1 MSEETKACPY
11 CGSEIPVSVKKCKYC
26 GEWLVIQEKDKPKS
40 SLHIGGFIEAII
52 CIIVVI
58 CMFNFNYSDG
68 IIFAILCLYI
78 LLHVYFLP
86 SLIADGKRTQYT
98 PAIFAINLLLG
109 LTLIGWIVSLVWALT
124 LPNLS
129 KNIEQTS
136 NRRGQTKSFTP
147 QKEESKTIQE
157 LPKQDI
163 DTAGMADSTKKCP
176 YCAELIPQNAAFCSI
191 CETSLIE
198 NLSNRVPCIDY
209 TNTTKCISNDET
221 PQNIKQWNWGAF
233 WLSWIWGIGNKS
245 FNTFFALI
253 PYFGFIWMF
262 VCGAKGNEWAWENKK
277 WASVEN
283 YNNTQRKWAIIGNSL
298 AVLSIILALILFIF
312 VQNISSEPIE
322 KNQTSEQEEVNY
334 NSNIEE
340 RGDIIDSYEDNYE
353 HSVRENQQQKQETK
367 PVQQVAK
374 TKPQPRPQPVTPPK
388 QQVSTKT
395 KVVVPQAKPVQTQQN
410 QEINDF
416 MY

>member
-277 WASVEN
+277 WASVED

-298 AVLSIILALILFIF
+298 AILSLILALTLFIF
-312 VQNISSEPIE
+312 IQNISSEPIE

-334 NSNIEE
+334 NLNIEE

-353 HSVRENQQQKQETK
+353 HSVRESQQQKQETK

-374 TKPQPRPQPVTPPK
+374 PKPQQRLQPVTPPK

>member
-58 CMFNFNYSDG
+58 CMFSFNYSDG
-68 IIFAILCLYI
+68 IMFVILGLYI
-78 LLHVYFLP
+78 ALHIYFLP

-136 NRRGQTKSFTP
+136 NSRGQTKSFTH

-157 LPKQDI
+157 LPKQDM

-176 YCAELIPQNAAFCSI
+176 YCAELILQNATFCSI
-191 CETSLIE
+191 CKTSLTE
-198 NLSNRVPCIDY
+198 NHSNRVPCIDY

-245 FNTFFALI
+245 FKTFFALI

-277 WASVEN
+277 WASVED

-298 AVLSIILALILFIF
+298 AILSLILALTLFIF

-322 KNQTSEQEEVNY
+322 KNQTSGQEEVNY

-367 PVQQVAK
+367 PIQQVAK
-374 TKPQPRPQPVTPPK
+374 PKPQPRPQPVTPPK
-388 QQVSTKT
+388 QQFSTKT
-395 KVVVPQAKPVQTQQN
+395 KVVVPQAKPVQTEQN

>member
-245 FNTFFALI
+245 FKTFFALI

-277 WASVEN
+277 WASVED

-298 AVLSIILALILFIF
+298 AILSLILALTLFIF

-322 KNQTSEQEEVNY
+322 KNQTSGQEEVNY

-367 PVQQVAK
+367 PIQQVAK
-374 TKPQPRPQPVTPPK
+374 PKPQPRPQPVTPPK
-388 QQVSTKT
+388 QQFSTKT
-395 KVVVPQAKPVQTQQN
+395 KVVVPQAKPVQTEQN

>member
-136 NRRGQTKSFTP
+136 NRRGQNKSFTP

-298 AVLSIILALILFIF
+298 AVLSIMSPRSSIF
-312 VQNISSEPIE
+312 EL
-322 KNQTSEQEEVNY
+322 
-334 NSNIEE
+334 
-340 RGDIIDSYEDNYE
+340 
-353 HSVRENQQQKQETK
+353 
-367 PVQQVAK
+367 
-374 TKPQPRPQPVTPPK
+374 
-388 QQVSTKT
+388 
-395 KVVVPQAKPVQTQQN
+395 
-410 QEINDF
+410 
-416 MY
+416 

>member
-277 WASVEN
+277 WASVED

-298 AVLSIILALILFIF
+298 AILSLILALTLFIF
-312 VQNISSEPIE
+312 IQNISSEPIE

-353 HSVRENQQQKQETK
+353 HSVRESQQQKQETK

-374 TKPQPRPQPVTPPK
+374 PKPQQRLQPVTPPK